1 MAIGDVDIEL
11 GEAEV
16 GVAERHGSDMSR
28 WTENNGTDFRTKTKR
43 CFMSYPLTL
52 QCTRLLKVSLLR
64 VSLLRDSF
72 LLRMGS

>member
-1 MAIGDVDIEL
+1 MSST
-11 GEAEV
+11 
-16 GVAERHGSDMSR
+16 RNGSCYPLVF

-64 VSLLRDSF
+64 VSLLRDS